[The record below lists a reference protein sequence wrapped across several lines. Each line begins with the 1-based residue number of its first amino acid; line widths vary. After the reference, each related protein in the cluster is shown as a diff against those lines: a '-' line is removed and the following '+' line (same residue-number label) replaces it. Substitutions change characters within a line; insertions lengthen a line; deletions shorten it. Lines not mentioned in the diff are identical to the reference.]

1 MPKHPHFDKGSA
13 GAPGKKPPA
22 PSVKVKGQNPQRQQT
37 NSESLSVRRLSV
49 LRKEAKRWRG
59 WEATRLTPKARQAL
73 ELLAVDRRG
82 LTETLLRTYG
92 FTLRM
97 LAGLIRSGLAT
108 AQRQTVK
115 AGRQTIKVVRISI
128 TEAGRQAIES

>member
-1 MPKHPHFDKGSA
+1 MRKHPSA
-13 GAPGKKPPA
+13 MPGKTPPV
-22 PSVKVKGQNPQRQQT
+22 PSVKVGVGRHPRQPQTRNPPT
-37 NSESLSVRRLSV
+37 ISLERRSAH
-49 LRKEAKRWRG
+49 RKHAKQWDVTG
-59 WEATRLTPKARQAL
+59 CTPHLTGKARWAL

-97 LAGLIRSGLAT
+97 LAGLIRAGLAT

-115 AGRQTIKVVRISI
+115 VGGQAIKVIRIRI
-128 TEAGRQAIES
+128 TEAGRREIES

>member
-1 MPKHPHFDKGSA
+1 MRKHSSA
-13 GAPGKKPPA
+13 IPGKRPPV
-22 PSVKVKGQNPQRQQT
+22 PSVKVRFGRKPPRHQQT
-37 NSESLSVRRLSV
+37 YKPPIASAERLSAHD
-49 LRKEAKRWRG
+49 KEAKRWDVMDCKS
-59 WEATRLTPKARQAL
+59 RLTPKARWAL

-97 LAGLIRSGLAT
+97 LAGLIRAGLAT

-115 AGRQTIKVVRISI
+115 AGGQAIKVIRIRI
-128 TEAGRQAIES
+128 TEAGRRAIES

>member
-1 MPKHPHFDKGSA
+1 MRKHASA
-13 GAPGKKPPA
+13 MPGKRPPV
-22 PSVKVKGQNPQRQQT
+22 PSVKVGLGRDPRQQHT
-37 NSESLSVRRLSV
+37 RKPPIISLERRSAH
-49 LRKEAKRWRG
+49 RKQAKQWDVTG
-59 WEATRLTPKARQAL
+59 CKSHLTPKARWAL

-97 LAGLIRSGLAT
+97 LAGLIRAGLAT

-115 AGRQTIKVVRISI
+115 AGGQAIKVIRIRI
-128 TEAGRQAIES
+128 TEAGRREIES

>member
-1 MPKHPHFDKGSA
+1 MRKHSSA
-13 GAPGKKPPA
+13 MPGKRPPV
-22 PSVKVKGQNPQRQQT
+22 PSVKVRFGRKPRQQQT
-37 NSESLSVRRLSV
+37 YKPPIASAERLSAHH
-49 LRKEAKRWRG
+49 KEAKRWDVMGCRSH
-59 WEATRLTPKARQAL
+59 LTPKARWAL

-115 AGRQTIKVVRISI
+115 AGGQAIKVTRIRI
-128 TEAGRQAIES
+128 TEAGRQAIGS

>member
-1 MPKHPHFDKGSA
+1 MRKHPSVM
-13 GAPGKKPPA
+13 PGKRPPM
-22 PSVKVKGQNPQRQQT
+22 PLVKVRLGQKPRQQQT
-37 NSESLSVRRLSV
+37 CKSPIAPVERRSAQ
-49 LRKEAKRWRG
+49 RKEAKRWHVIG
-59 WEATRLTPKARQAL
+59 CPPRLTPKARWAL

-97 LAGLIRSGLAT
+97 LAALIRAGLAT
-108 AQRQTVK
+108 AQRQTVR
-115 AGRQTIKVVRISI
+115 ADGRAIKVIRIRI

>member
-1 MPKHPHFDKGSA
+1 MRKHPSA
-13 GAPGKKPPA
+13 MPSKRPPV
-22 PSVKVKGQNPQRQQT
+22 PSVKVGLGRDPRQQQT
-37 NSESLSVRRLSV
+37 PKPPIISLERRPSH
-49 LRKEAKRWRG
+49 RKQPKQWDVTG
-59 WEATRLTPKARQAL
+59 CKSHLTPKARSAL

-97 LAGLIRSGLAT
+97 LAGLIRAGLAT

-115 AGRQTIKVVRISI
+115 AGGQAIKVIRIRI
-128 TEAGRQAIES
+128 TEAGRREIES

>member
-1 MPKHPHFDKGSA
+1 MRKQPSA
-13 GAPGKKPPA
+13 LPGKRPPSAKVRLARKP
-22 PSVKVKGQNPQRQQT
+22 RQQQ
-37 NSESLSVRRLSV
+37 NRPARLSAH
-49 LRKEAKRWRG
+49 RKDAERWDVMGRKS
-59 WEATRLTPKARQAL
+59 RLTPKARWAL

-97 LAGLIRSGLAT
+97 LAGLIRAGLAT

-115 AGRQTIKVVRISI
+115 AGGQAIKVIRVRI
-128 TEAGRQAIES
+128 TEAGRQEIES

>member
-1 MPKHPHFDKGSA
+1 MRKQPSA
-13 GAPGKKPPA
+13 LPGKRPQSAKARLARKPHQQQNRPA
-22 PSVKVKGQNPQRQQT
+22 
-37 NSESLSVRRLSV
+37 RLSAH
-49 LRKEAKRWRG
+49 RKDAEQWDVMGRKS
-59 WEATRLTPKARQAL
+59 RLTPKARWAL

-97 LAGLIRSGLAT
+97 LAGLIRAGLAT

-115 AGRQTIKVVRISI
+115 AGGQAIKVIRVRI
-128 TEAGRQAIES
+128 TEAGRQEIES